1 MATATAEAIMD
12 VVNTF
17 LQKPT
22 LDLTVEDGKENA
34 YWQRLMFPSRIG
46 IKVKNWQG
54 LSALHPF

>member
-34 YWQRLMFPSRIG
+34 YWQRLMFPLSTG

-54 LSALHPF
+54 LSARHPF